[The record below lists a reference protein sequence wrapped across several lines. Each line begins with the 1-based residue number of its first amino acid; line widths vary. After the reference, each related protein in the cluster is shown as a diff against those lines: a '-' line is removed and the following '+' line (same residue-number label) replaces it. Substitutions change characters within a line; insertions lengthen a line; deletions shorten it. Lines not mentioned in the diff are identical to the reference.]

1 MNNKE
6 SKRYN
11 ENSCTI
17 RMLLVVLPVWK
28 LLTLNYKNRG
38 MVESYI
44 GHNIPN
50 KGIVLG
56 KTFILY

>member
-28 LLTLNYKNRG
+28 LLTLNYKDRG
-38 MVESYI
+38 AA
-44 GHNIPN
+44 
-50 KGIVLG
+50 VL
-56 KTFILY
+56 